1 MSTTFGMLI
10 EQIDHDKLV
19 DKDGDLHF
27 YISRTIFEPVFFM
40 GAHSY
45 WKSNIGQY
53 LADDLKVYALDN
65 TQQGI
70 YTIKDIKQY
79 LKNKI

>member
-1 MSTTFGMLI
+1 MSTTFGILI

-19 DKDGDLHF
+19 DKDGELHF
-27 YISRTIFEPVFFM
+27 YISRTIFEPVFFR
-40 GAHSY
+40 GANSY

-53 LADDLKVYALDN
+53 LADDLKVYALNN

-70 YTIKDIKQY
+70 YTIKDIKQF

>member
-1 MSTTFGMLI
+1 MSTTFGILI

-19 DKDGDLHF
+19 DEDGELHF
-27 YISRTIFEPVFFM
+27 YISRTIFEPVFFR
-40 GAHSY
+40 GANSR
-45 WKSNIGQY
+45 WLNIGQY
-53 LADDLKVYALDN
+53 LADDLKVYALNN

-70 YTIKDIKQY
+70 YTIKDIKQF

>member
-1 MSTTFGMLI
+1 MSTTFGILI
-10 EQIDHDKLV
+10 EQVDHDKLV
-19 DKDGDLHF
+19 DEDGELHF
-27 YISRTIFEPVFFM
+27 YISRTIFEPIFFRR
-40 GAHSY
+40 ANSR
-45 WKSNIGQY
+45 WFNNGQY

-70 YTIKDIKQY
+70 YTIKDIKEF